1 MKFEITTTINC
12 PNTVYCGN
20 CPHQADTSRGY
31 KYCDIFLTVLNKAKD
46 RPQYVKCGK
55 CLEQIRKQV

>member
-1 MKFEITTTINC
+1 MRFEVTTTINC

-20 CPHQADTSRGY
+20 CPHQSDSRNC
-31 KYCDIFLTVLNKAKD
+31 KYCDIFLVALNKAKD
-46 RPQYVKCGK
+46 RQQYVKCEK

>member
-1 MKFEITTTINC
+1 MKFEITTTIYC

-20 CPHQADTSRGY
+20 CVHQAVDDRGF
-31 KYCDIFLTVLNKAKD
+31 KYCDIFRMVLSKAKD
-46 RPQYVKCGK
+46 RSQCIKCEK